1 MLWIIIFPVNEY
13 NEEHDYD
20 AICYSNATDQR
31 SEQVPKVSHH
41 MDVIENPYYGENED
55 EITYKSVNEMNSLES
70 KSEFSPVVVHK
81 NVYYEWTSL
90 ISSNLMIW

>member
-1 MLWIIIFPVNEY
+1 
-13 NEEHDYD
+13 
-20 AICYSNATDQR
+20 
-31 SEQVPKVSHH
+31 

-81 NVYYEWTSL
+81 NVYYE
-90 ISSNLMIW
+90 